1 MKKSYSLS
9 IALALLVSAAQLH
22 AQHIWTLDECIDYA
36 IENNVDIRH
45 QMVEIKSRE
54 IQLNTSRNA
63 WLPDLNVQIGE
74 QVSFCNYDFYTGHVA
89 DETEDDSK
97 DLSYTT
103 GRIAMSMPVYNA
115 NRLRNTVTSDEHLL
129 DAATYNLEKAKKDIG
144 IQIAVYYLETLYRNN
159 MVDVARSQVEVS
171 RKLVERSTVLVRD
184 GKRPRS
190 EQAEA
195 EAQLANDEFLLAEA
209 QGQAKLARLT
219 LSQLLNLESVED
231 FEIADLETNGIS
243 EKALAPLDYYEGI
256 VETFPSILAAKSEI
270 ESGKSLVKV
279 ARSSL
284 YPSISLQS
292 YVGVFYAKFFNKEIK
307 VDRNKYNFFKDNM
320 NEAIGLQINIPVFNR
335 RASRNNVR
343 IAQLGVSSLE
353 LELEQA
359 RLKLHK
365 EIQTAYYNADVAY
378 DKLAAADKA
387 VEASAIS
394 VGYEEDRYD
403 AGRSNIFD
411 LQQAQQK
418 HLKSLQNAVQAKYEY
433 LIRQRVLKFY
443 CEEN

>member
-1 MKKSYSLS
+1 MIKYVRLGMIVASLAS
-9 IALALLVSAAQLH
+9 VLQLQ
-22 AQHIWTLDECIDYA
+22 AQHVWTLDECIEYA
-36 IENNVDIRH
+36 IENNVDIRR
-45 QMVEIKSRE
+45 QMVDIQCRE
-54 IQLNTSRNA
+54 VQLNTSSNA

-74 QVSFCNYDFYTGHVA
+74 QVSFCNYDFYTGHVS
-89 DETEDDSK
+89 DETDDESK

-103 GRIAMSMPVYNA
+103 GRIAMSMPIFNA
-115 NRLRNTVTSDEHLL
+115 HRLKNTVISDQHLL
-129 DAATYNLEKAKKDIG
+129 DAATHNLEKAKKDIG
-144 IQIAVYYLETLYRNN
+144 IQIAVYYLESLYRKN
-159 MVDVARSQVEVS
+159 MVDVARSQVDVS

-209 QGQAKLARLT
+209 EGQAKLARLT

-231 FEIADLETNGIS
+231 FEIADLETDGIDS
-243 EKALAPLDYYEGI
+243 KALAPLDVYEGI
-256 VETFPSILAAKSEI
+256 VESFPSILAAKSEI

-279 ARSSL
+279 AQSAM
-284 YPSISLQS
+284 YPSVSLQS
-292 YVGVFYAKFFNKEIK
+292 YVGLFYAKFFNKEIK
-307 VDRNKYNFFKDNM
+307 VDRDKYNFFKDNM

-335 RASRNNVR
+335 RASKNNVR
-343 IAQLGVSSLE
+343 LAQLGVSNME
-353 LELEQA
+353 LELDQA

-394 VGYEEDRYD
+394 VGYEENRYD

-443 CEEN
+443 CDEN